1 MLDSEHSYMVA
12 SSCGDFWCVLSGCHR
27 SSGKT
32 FFYQIL
38 ETGFVFCTAWI
49 PSASAL
55 LFIQRWIEPL
65 ACNWN
70 TVASFNKEPTLPKE
84 TVFPLRTSILAFL
97 TRGGCSQKCP
107 PETFLLKQQV
117 NCIALEFPCRGPMK
131 RMSWDRYSKILGHIF
146 PILYPAQ
153 HRSEFDFNNMTQF
166 LACFSTHF

>member
-38 ETGFVFCTAWI
+38 ETGFVLCTAWI
-49 PSASAL
+49 PPASAL

-84 TVFPLRTSILAFL
+84 TVFPLRTSILAFFDK
-97 TRGGCSQKCP
+97 RG
-107 PETFLLKQQV
+107 LY
-117 NCIALEFPCRGPMK
+117 LE
-131 RMSWDRYSKILGHIF
+131 MSSRDF
-146 PILYPAQ
+146 PIKTVGKLHCSRIPLPRPYEKNELGQ
-153 HRSEFDFNNMTQF
+153 IQQDIR
-166 LACFSTHF
+166 THFPHSLSCTTQK